1 MHNPAL
7 QRALGAIAGAFP
19 RHSCQAERSASG
31 LIRIVL
37 HLKSGG
43 RPPLGWTTTDG
54 ELINPAALER
64 MVAHMQA
71 ALRQR
76 LDGVQP

>member
-1 MHNPAL
+1 MYSPAL
-7 QRALGAIAGAFP
+7 QRALGALAGAFP
-19 RHSCQAERSASG
+19 RHVCQAERSTSG

-37 HLKSGG
+37 HLRSGG

-54 ELINPAALER
+54 ELTNPAALAR

-76 LDGVQP
+76 LDGAQS